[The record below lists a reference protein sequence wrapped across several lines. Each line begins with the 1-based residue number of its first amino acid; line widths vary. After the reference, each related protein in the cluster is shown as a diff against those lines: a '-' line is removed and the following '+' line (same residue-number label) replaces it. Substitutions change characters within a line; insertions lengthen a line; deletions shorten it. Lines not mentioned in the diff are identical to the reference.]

1 MNLFY
6 AMGGGMG
13 HLYRTRIFINHFQIT
28 EFKIITSNPLA
39 WNLFAEE
46 QIVLLNPDGYLA
58 SWKSFTQTL
67 PTINV
72 TAWYMDTFP
81 TGIMGEFTNLTINFP
96 VHYIARRMRWH
107 SYEEFV
113 KDFRHSFTKVYK
125 LESLETAHEVFIQQ
139 HSEAIEHLS
148 LNYPVASPSN
158 IPRHLIPSQQPLW
171 LVVHAFDHNEAE
183 QLIRYASE
191 VAAITQQKPYFV
203 VLSDQTVAVP
213 NGIHLT
219 YFPAADWFPL
229 AEKIFVAGGFNTVQ
243 QVLPFLDKVMF
254 LPFPRKFD
262 DQAWR
267 VNSVKISL

>member
-6 AMGGGMG
+6 AIGGGMG

-28 EFKIITSNPLA
+28 ELKIITSNPLA
-39 WNLFAEE
+39 RNLFAEE
-46 QIVLLNPDGYLA
+46 QIVFLNPDGYLA
-58 SWKSFTQTL
+58 SWKNFTQTL

-81 TGIMGEFTNLTINFP
+81 TGITGEFTNLVINSP

-107 SYEEFV
+107 NYEGFV
-113 KDFRHSFTKVYK
+113 KNFKHSFAKVYK
-125 LESLETAHEVFIQQ
+125 LESLEPEHEVFIQQ
-139 HSEAIEHLS
+139 HAEAIEHLS

-158 IPRHLIPSQQPLW
+158 IPRDLIPAQQPLW
-171 LVVHAFDHNEAE
+171 LVVHAFDQTETE
-183 QLIRYASE
+183 QLIQYANE

-203 VLSDQTVAVP
+203 VLSDQTVVVP